1 MSVEQIETTL
11 LQLPR
16 EERRRFVDWLCEHE
30 EELIGSDDEI
40 HPETKAEILRRRE
53 EALAHP
59 EKLEAWDSAF
69 PRMKQRF
76 NDLRG
81 KNPYSR

>member
-1 MSVEQIETTL
+1 MSVEQLEQTVL
-11 LQLPR
+11 SLSR
-16 EERRRFVDWLCEHE
+16 EERRHFLDWLFEHE
-30 EELIGSDDEI
+30 AELIEPDDDI
-40 HPETKAEILRRRE
+40 HPEVKAEILRRRE

-59 EKLEAWDSAF
+59 EKLEAWESAF

-76 NDLRG
+76 DELRR

>member
-1 MSVEQIETTL
+1 MSVEQLEQTVL
-11 LQLPR
+11 NLPPD
-16 EERRRFVDWLCEHE
+16 ERRRFLDWLYEHE
-30 EELIGSDDEI
+30 DEWLGPDDI
-40 HPETKAEILRRRE
+40 HPEVKAEILRRRE

-59 EKLEAWDSAF
+59 EKLEAWESAF

-76 NDLRG
+76 DELHR